1 MNSIRIVVKGK
12 QREKGGGG
20 GLGATP
26 GEHFKPAKYAD
37 CSNNDD
43 YVCLACMH
51 DANLLAKAEGS
62 RSIDNASDTK
72 QTATATAQQQ
82 QQHDTSNSNNNRS
95 NNNNWQRKVC
105 CSCK

>member
-1 MNSIRIVVKGK
+1 MNSIRIVVEGR
-12 QREKGGGG
+12 QREKGGGE

-82 QQHDTSNSNNNRS
+82 QQQLAAKNVLQLQVCAERMRS
-95 NNNNWQRKVC
+95 NK
-105 CSCK
+105 SI